1 MSSSTRGHARGTA
14 SLALL
19 SGEKLERRLEE
30 LLHQDRFAPPTHF
43 VAAERVD
50 DASLHARAEL
60 DPDAFCAEQA
70 RTLHWDE
77 PFTTVLDDSN
87 APFYKWFVDGK
98 LIAEGRALGDVTTLR
113 DPAVLPKLAEKVV
126 AAEAQED

>member
-43 VAAERVD
+43 VASERVD
-50 DASLHARAEL
+50 DASLHARAAL
-60 DPDAFCAEQA
+60 DPDAFWAEQA

-98 LIAEGRALGDVTTLR
+98 LIAEAGRSATSRRSATR
-113 DPAVLPKLAEKVV
+113 R
-126 AAEAQED
+126 